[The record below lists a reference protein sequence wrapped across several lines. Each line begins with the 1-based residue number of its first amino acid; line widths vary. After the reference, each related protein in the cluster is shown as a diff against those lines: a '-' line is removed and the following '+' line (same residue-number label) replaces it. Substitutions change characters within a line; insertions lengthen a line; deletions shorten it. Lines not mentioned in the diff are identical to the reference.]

1 MDLLEVRERLRTARA
16 NERAYTEAGDRE
28 NAAKWARFAR
38 FLNEL
43 VKRWEKQ

>member
-1 MDLLEVRERLRTARA
+1 MDADSLRKRLKTARA
-16 NERAYTEAGDRE
+16 NELEYLTAGDPA

-43 VKRWEKQ
+43 IERKGL